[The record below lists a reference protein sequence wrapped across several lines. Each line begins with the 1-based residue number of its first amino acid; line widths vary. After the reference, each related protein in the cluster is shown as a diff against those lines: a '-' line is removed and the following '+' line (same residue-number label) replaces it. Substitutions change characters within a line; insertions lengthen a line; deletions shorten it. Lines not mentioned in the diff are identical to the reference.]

1 MDFMFKIT
9 DKDVGEI
16 LYEEKKEKLRTA
28 VRTIMLNEKN
38 EVAVLYMKNKGVYK
52 LVGGGVESGE
62 SLEETLKREVLE
74 ESGFEFEI
82 IGEIRYCEEYRTRD
96 KYFQTSYV
104 YETKAIKNTKQL
116 NLTDR
121 EKKYGAEL
129 KWFPIKDILKIM
141 ESNYK
146 NIDLEKINNPLIV
159 KIITKRDY
167 LIIKYYIEKLEEK

>member
-9 DKDVGEI
+9 DKDVGET
-16 LYEEKKEKLRTA
+16 LYEEKKENLRTA
-28 VRTIMLNEKN
+28 VRTIMINEKN

-52 LVGGGVESGE
+52 LIGGGLESGE
-62 SLEETLKREVLE
+62 TLEETLKREVLE

-82 IGEIRYCEEYRTRD
+82 TGEIGYCEEYRTRD
-96 KYFQTSYV
+96 EYFQTSYI
-104 YETKAIKNTKQL
+104 YETKATKDTKQL

-129 KWFPIKDILKIM
+129 KWFPIKDILQIM

-146 NIDLEKINNPLIV
+146 NIDFEKIKDPLIV
-159 KIITKRDY
+159 KLISKRDY
-167 LIIKYYIEKLEEK
+167 LIVKYYIEKLEEK